1 MIVDVNRELERYGEY
16 ADAIASPIT
25 SEELSWRRQEGATVP
40 PSPRRAFPNW
50 VVAVGAAIAVFVLVG
65 GFAWLIGGV
74 GSEVVDEPMPVT
86 TTTPPSLPDDMQPV
100 AINALPESSAPAPI
114 DVTSGV
120 AVAGGTLWAATEA
133 GIARW
138 DLEDRTSDVFTST
151 DGLPVAEGGLGQ
163 VAVAPDG
170 TVWAYSWTQDVIMFD
185 GTRWTEPDGYDQV
198 DIVNPRCVF
207 GEECLNPIT
216 AMAIGPDGLLSLAV
230 GPETLLQFDGADWTV
245 LPVSDAETHGDGAS
259 AWATDMAVA
268 SDGTFWIAS
277 WEELLRYDGF
287 TWDRF
292 TAADGLPPGAISS
305 VAVAPNGDV
314 WVGTTDDFEGEPA
327 GGVAR
332 FDGDVWTVFDEGA
345 GLYAN
350 AVAALDVATDG
361 TVWAVHSAIDAPA
374 TSTERATGG
383 ISRFDS
389 AAWSSTAIADVGIGF
404 GWGGAASDDAGMLWI
419 ASRWGVVG
427 FDGAEALLLRVQI
440 DTRPTIEVPH
450 TVIEGGTDV
459 LATTI
464 AKPVASTATCP
475 AGSTP
480 DSAGPAGR
488 IRPLEEVYESSLL
501 TAMDPHS
508 GRIIAV
514 AVAIGGTE
522 TWTFD
527 VCKNT
532 WTLMQPSGTAPPTGT
547 GAESL
552 VYDVDSDVVVSI
564 GRSVAIYDLET
575 DTWTQRSALPSST
588 DSFRSDAVYDPVS
601 GLIVVRLLESSEMWA
616 YDVDDDTWAQIRQ
629 GAMAPPGDPAISP
642 SIGPNFWDQHFAYDA
657 ATDRI
662 VLYLSDNRYGFGVWD
677 GAGTEMTW
685 TYDLRAG
692 EWTVEDTVT
701 PELMA
706 WGSGMATYD
715 EATRRTVVT
724 GDGVVAAYDAA
735 LHDWEIVWQSPAE
748 SNAYGRGTGVHHRI
762 GAAVV
767 YDPINDRIV
776 VMGGQARMLDENP
789 FWVQMDDVW
798 AFDTATATWSE
809 LLTSSSP

>member
-1 MIVDVNRELERYGEY
+1 MIVDVTRELERYGEY

-25 SEELSWRRQEGATVP
+25 SDELSWRRYEGAPVP
-40 PSPRRAFPNW
+40 PSPRRTFPSW
-50 VVAVGAAIAVFVLVG
+50 IVAVGAAISVFVLIG

-120 AVAGGTLWAATEA
+120 AVADGTLWAATEA
-133 GIARW
+133 GIVRW

-151 DGLPVAEGGLGQ
+151 DGVPVAEGGLGQ

-170 TVWAYSWTQDVIMFD
+170 TVWAYTWTQDVIMFD
-185 GTRWTEPDGYDQV
+185 GTRWIEPDGYDQV
-198 DIVNPRCVF
+198 DIVNPRCVAD
-207 GEECLNPIT
+207 EACLNPIT
-216 AMAIGPDGLLSLAV
+216 AMAIGRDGLLSLAV

-245 LPVSDAETHGDGAS
+245 LPVSDIETHGDSAS
-259 AWATDMAVA
+259 AWAADIAVA
-268 SDGTFWIAS
+268 SDGTLWIAS
-277 WEELLRYDGF
+277 WEELLRYNG
-287 TWDRF
+287 TSWDRF
-292 TAADGLPPGAISS
+292 TAADGLPSGAISS

-314 WVGTTDDFEGEPA
+314 WVGATDSFEGESA
-327 GGVAR
+327 DGVAR
-332 FDGDVWTVFDEGA
+332 FDGDAWTAFDA
-345 GLYAN
+345 SDGLYAN
-350 AVAALDVATDG
+350 SVSAVDVGPDG
-361 TVWAVHSAIDAPA
+361 TVWAVHSATGAPA
-374 TSTERATGG
+374 TSRERATGG
-383 ISRFDS
+383 ISRFDG
-389 AAWSSTAIADVGIGF
+389 ATWSTTAIADVGVGF
-404 GWGGAASDDAGMLWI
+404 GRGGAGIDDSGTLWI
-419 ASRWGVVG
+419 SSRWGVVG
-427 FDGAEALLLRVQI
+427 FDGVEAFVLRV
-440 DTRPTIEVPH
+440 DGNARPEVDVPH
-450 TVIEGGTDV
+450 TVIEGGTDI

-464 AKPVASTATCP
+464 AKPVEPAATCP
-475 AGSTP
+475 AGSSP
-480 DSAGPAGR
+480 DSAGPLDQAR
-488 IRPLEEVYESSLL
+488 RPRGSAPWLRA
-501 TAMDPHS
+501 AMDLQS
-508 GRIIAV
+508 GRIV
-514 AVAIGGTE
+514 AVADASGEAE

-527 VCKNT
+527 VCTNT
-532 WTLMQPSGTAPPTGT
+532 WSLMKPTGRSPST
-547 GAESL
+547 GVRTL
-552 VYDVDSDVVVSI
+552 VYDTDSDVVVSI
-564 GRSVAIYDLET
+564 GQSVAAYDVET
-575 DTWTQRSALPSST
+575 DTWTQRGAAPSSN
-588 DSFRSDAVYDPVS
+588 DSFRGDAVYDPVS

-616 YDVDDDTWAQIRQ
+616 FDVDDDTWTQIRQ
-629 GAMAPPGDPAISP
+629 GAMSPPGDPAMSTGP
-642 SIGPNFWDQHFAYDA
+642 SFSHQHFAYDA

-662 VLYLSDNRYGFGVWD
+662 VLYLSDGRHGPGVWD

-701 PELMA
+701 PELTTGYFSLGSMA
-706 WGSGMATYD
+706 YD
-715 EATRRTVVT
+715 DAARRTVIT

-798 AFDTATATWSE
+798 AFDVGTGTWTE
-809 LLTSSSP
+809 LLPSSSP